1 MRDEEEEALTV
12 RIRGSVT
19 MATSEMKNMARLL
32 GQPEESEMKKAT
44 TPRARRAVRRGR
56 DEGGDGAAP
65 QAGLHTR
72 QGRNSTNQN
81 TVVVWERG
89 FKDGERLSVTGHS
102 KHGYR
107 EGDHIHVQYSRVCL
121 GCVDST

>member
-44 TPRARRAVRRGR
+44 TTRAEGSSTRAGRRRRRRGSTGR
-56 DEGGDGAAP
+56 PPHTPGA
-65 QAGLHTR
+65 
-72 QGRNSTNQN
+72 
-81 TVVVWERG
+81 E
-89 FKDGERLSVTGHS
+89 
-102 KHGYR
+102 
-107 EGDHIHVQYSRVCL
+107 
-121 GCVDST
+121 